1 MRRGDNATRPFAQ
14 KREDGFR
21 ERFEICAT
29 RLSHLVPYLGAII
42 TVSPHTEPRHTEMA
56 SSTMSSIAAPRAA
69 PVVRSNRAPRGTV
82 AMARA
87 GRRPTS
93 GGRRATT
100 LNRRREDARRRSE
113 EERAPAPPL
122 ESMREVL
129 ALLAT
134 LELGAPTA
142 ASEDDPGD
150 NAPGVYL
157 ARRWSDGRASFGA
170 STDLAKTFETM
181 RADWGDVEM
190 IHAVVPDEANRTS
203 LVERL
208 GKRMKSMNVP
218 TWNSSNNG
226 GSKAQKKIPA
236 VDPIVA
242 MIGAPRPDATEMKED
257 TSKYPAPYA
266 GFVPPEVSKEV
277 IVKMPS
283 PGAIEDI
290 DERLWVPQ
298 TADVSFR
305 PLLLNVSQGYY
316 VNLLRVRG
324 GGGVLSRHR
333 HPGPVHGWVLKGRW
347 RYLEHDWVAEEGS
360 YVFEPPGETHTLV
373 VPDGVEEMITMFNVT
388 GPLLYCDEEGKVVNA
403 EDVFDKLA
411 LAKAHYEK
419 VGLGA
424 DYVDQF
430 VR

>member
-1 MRRGDNATRPFAQ
+1 
-14 KREDGFR
+14 
-21 ERFEICAT
+21 
-29 RLSHLVPYLGAII
+29 
-42 TVSPHTEPRHTEMA
+42 
-56 SSTMSSIAAPRAA
+56 
-69 PVVRSNRAPRGTV
+69 
-82 AMARA
+82 MARA

-142 ASEDDPGD
+142 ASEDDPED
-150 NAPGVYL
+150 SAPGVYL

-226 GSKAQKKIPA
+226 GSKAQKKIP
-236 VDPIVA
+236 
-242 MIGAPRPDATEMKED
+242 
-257 TSKYPAPYA
+257 
-266 GFVPPEVSKEV
+266 
-277 IVKMPS
+277 
-283 PGAIEDI
+283 
-290 DERLWVPQ
+290 
-298 TADVSFR
+298 
-305 PLLLNVSQGYY
+305 
-316 VNLLRVRG
+316 RG
-324 GGGVLSRHR
+324 GSHSRHDR
-333 HPGPVHGWVLKGRW
+333 RAQAGCDG
-347 RYLEHDWVAEEGS
+347 DEGGH
-360 YVFEPPGETHTLV
+360 E
-373 VPDGVEEMITMFNVT
+373 
-388 GPLLYCDEEGKVVNA
+388 
-403 EDVFDKLA
+403 
-411 LAKAHYEK
+411 
-419 VGLGA
+419 
-424 DYVDQF
+424 
-430 VR
+430 